1 MKKIIGSVRF
11 VSSFLR
17 LIKDPNR
24 LDLVFGLADS
34 LDPKGNPNVQAM
46 LDLPVVRRGLA
57 GHLPTPRIDLPR
69 LRTLPD
75 GTLGREVARFF
86 DSQGYDPEGLY
97 HTQGAATTEFERFKR
112 HMERTHD
119 IWHVV
124 TGFRT
129 DVPGELGLQAFSLA
143 QVGSTLAYVL
153 MAAGMLHMM
162 IDSRDG
168 AAMMDSI
175 AHGWRLGNSA
185 RPLFGVD
192 WEALFSR
199 PLAEVQAELGLGDGA
214 SARANAPGL
223 CAVAG

>member
-11 VSSFLR
+11 ISSFLR
-17 LIKDPNR
+17 LIRDPNR
-24 LDLVFGLADS
+24 LDLVFGLADG
-34 LDPKGNPNVQAM
+34 LDPKDNPNVQAM
-46 LDLPVVRRGLA
+46 LDLPAVRRGLA
-57 GHLPTPRIDLPR
+57 GPLPTPRIDLPR

-97 HTQGAATTEFERFKR
+97 HTQGAAKTEFDRFKR

-143 QVGSTLAYVL
+143 QVGSTLAFVL

-168 AAMMDSI
+168 TAMMDQV
-175 AHGWRLGNSA
+175 AHGWRLGKSA
-185 RPLFGVD
+185 RPFFGVD

-199 PLAEVQAELGLGDGA
+199 PLTEVQAELGIDVA
-214 SARANAPGL
+214 AEARANAPEL
-223 CAVAG
+223 RAVAG

>member
-1 MKKIIGSVRF
+1 MKKIIGSIRF

-17 LIKDPNR
+17 LIKDPGR

-34 LDPKGNPNVQAM
+34 LDPKSNPNVQAM
-46 LDLPVVRRGLA
+46 LDRPEVRRGLA
-57 GHLPTPRIDLPR
+57 GHLPTPRIELPK
-69 LRTLPD
+69 LRALPD

-86 DSQGYDPEGLY
+86 DSQGYEPEGLY

-143 QVGSTLAYVL
+143 QVGSALAYVL
-153 MAAGMLHMM
+153 MAAGMLHM
-162 IDSRDG
+162 IGDARDG
-168 AAMMDSI
+168 TAMMDQI
-175 AHGWRLGNSA
+175 THGWRLGNSA

-192 WEALFSR
+192 WEALYSR
-199 PLAEVQAELGLGDGA
+199 PLAEVQAELGLGDV
-214 SARANAPGL
+214 ARTNAPEL
-223 CAVAG
+223 RAVTG